1 MAPVRLPCVAGGA
14 CNFQTVELEYAQ
26 AKEILDAHLK
36 HTHPVAAGAG
46 GGNNKK
52 PEKFPRPEIKLD
64 SSTEDWNE
72 FKVTWSQYKEEY
84 ELAGA
89 ALIRQLYACCSEEL
103 RQSLSRTTGGK
114 QFDKTEDQLLA
125 LMKQLAVRY
134 QNPAVHVQEFLSLS
148 QSQDEGVR
156 HYLTRLRGVASRCNF
171 VEKCQGCQA
180 QMSPMLTVSSGLS

>member
-14 CNFQTVELEYAQ
+14 CNFMTVELEYAQ
-26 AKEILDAHLK
+26 AKELLDTHLRYA
-36 HTHPVAAGAG
+36 HPVAAGAG
-46 GGNNKK
+46 GGAGGNKK

-64 SSTEDWNE
+64 SSAEDWAE
-72 FKVTWSQYKEEY
+72 FKVTWTQYKEEY

-103 RQSLSRTTGGK
+103 RQSLSRSTGGK
-114 QFDKTEDQLLA
+114 HFEKTEAELLA

-134 QNPAVHVQEFLSLS
+134 QNPAVHVQDFLSLT

-156 HYLTRLRGVASRCNF
+156 HYLTRLRGVASR
-171 VEKCQGCQA
+171 
-180 QMSPMLTVSSGLS
+180 